1 MLERKWR
8 LAMQSAKG
16 KLRLWIG
23 MAILVA
29 GVTGFGAKAAW
40 PRGGQNP
47 GGPLSSQSGGQN
59 PVGTP
64 KAPFPTTPAAIDG
77 PMGPLE
83 DGDRS
88 RLDAQHQKMLT
99 DERHKKL
106 LEDTDKLLQLA
117 TELKADVDKA
127 TKNEMSLA
135 VIKKAAEIEKL
146 SHDVKER
153 MKN

>member
-8 LAMQSAKG
+8 LAMQNATG
-16 KLRLWIG
+16 RLRLWVG
-23 MAILVA
+23 TGILVA
-29 GVTGFGAKAAW
+29 GVAGFGARAAG
-40 PRGGQNP
+40 PRGQTP
-47 GGPLSSQSGGQN
+47 GGPLSSQSSGQSPTSGSKN
-59 PVGTP
+59 
-64 KAPFPTTPAAIDG
+64 PFPTTTTTIEG
-77 PMGPLE
+77 PTE
-83 DGDRS
+83 EGDRS
-88 RLDAQHQKMLT
+88 RMESQHQKMLT